1 MVVLA
6 LAVEEITLWEVALA
20 VGAVVIIVV
29 IALLGL
35 LLQLV
40 RSIETGAGA
49 LLDVAVGV
57 AGNTGNIKTALT
69 VAETL
74 DKVAAEAG
82 RHAQLL
88 GVGAK

>member
-1 MVVLA
+1 MVLA

-40 RSIETGAGA
+40 RNIDSGADKLLGA
-49 LLDVAVGV
+49 AVAV
-57 AGNTGNIKTALT
+57 AGNTGKIKTALT
-69 VAETL
+69 VADTL
-74 DKVAAEAG
+74 EKVAHEAG

-88 GVGAK
+88 GVGAR